1 MRLRVSFWFVVA
13 AAAALLLVGAASV
26 PLLDPDEARFAR
38 TSVEMLHSGDL
49 VVPTF
54 NGEPRLVK
62 PPLLHWIQSFLF
74 SVFGVQEWAA
84 RLAAA
89 LATLGS
95 ILLVAQIAHRRFGE
109 EAALWG
115 AAVLA
120 TMPLVFVLGHM
131 GTLDALLAVHVLAV
145 VTLDLTATERTDTYR
160 ALVMG
165 GLLGLAFL
173 VKGPVGVVLPLLVI
187 LAGRTAAGRNLLPSV
202 GALSQG
208 LAAWCL
214 IVLPWGLAFLRRVG
228 TGAALGTV
236 RSEALERF
244 FAGTAHV
251 EPAWYYGKVVLVAF
265 LPWLAPLLVALVR
278 VWRMRKDPAA
288 RTAIY
293 AAAGLLAG
301 LLFFSLSKGKLPS
314 YILPLAPLVAIL
326 VTWELGREIEAPRQ
340 RTLGPTLLAATVA
353 ATALL
358 LGLIG
363 GLRLEGAWRGVAL
376 AGAAIYGVGTVTSLY
391 GAISR
396 RPRWVYGSAA
406 LSMAVLLFVIAFQG
420 FPAIGRERSTAL
432 LVEEVPELSSGHPVV
447 TVEMRAP
454 SLVFYL
460 NRRVEVIEMR
470 DLETRIGREDAATY
484 VLADV
489 DLSELPPEARER
501 FREVGRRAK
510 YRVFVPMPVAPESAP
525 QAGPKLLDAPPGE
538 K

>member
-1 MRLRVSFWFVVA
+1 VGFWCVVVA
-13 AAAALLLVGAASV
+13 AATLLLVGAGSV

-74 SVFGVQEWAA
+74 RLFGVQEWVA

-95 ILLVAQIAHRRFGE
+95 ILLVAQIARRRFGD
-109 EAALWG
+109 EAAVWA

-120 TMPLVFVLGHM
+120 TMPLVFVLGHL

-145 VTLDLTATERTDTYR
+145 VTLDLTAAERTDTYR

-173 VKGPVGVVLPLLVI
+173 IKGPVGVVLPLLVI
-187 LAGRTAAGRNLLPSV
+187 LAGRTAAGRNPLPSA

-228 TGAALGTV
+228 TGTALGTV

-244 FAGTAHV
+244 FAGTAHI
-251 EPAWYYGKVVLVAF
+251 EPAWFYGKVVLVAF
-265 LPWLAPLLVALVR
+265 LPWLAPLLVALLR
-278 VWRMRKDPAA
+278 VWRMRRDPAA

-301 LLFFSLSKGKLPS
+301 LLFFSLSKGKLPN
-314 YILPLAPLVAIL
+314 YILPLAPLAAIL
-326 VTWELGREIEAPRQ
+326 VTWEIGREIEAPRE
-340 RTLGPTLLAATVA
+340 RSLGPTLLAATVA
-353 ATALL
+353 ALALL
-358 LGLIG
+358 LGLAG
-363 GLRLEGAWRGVAL
+363 ALRLEGAWREVAL
-376 AGAAIYGVGTVTSLY
+376 AGSAIYGIGTVASLY
-391 GAISR
+391 GAMTR

-406 LSMAVLLFVIAFQG
+406 ASMAALLFVVALHG
-420 FPAIGRERSTAL
+420 FPEIGRTRSTAA
-432 LVEEVPELSSGHPVV
+432 LVAEVPELSSGRPVV
-447 TVEMRAP
+447 TVEMRSP
-454 SLVFYL
+454 SLTFYL
-460 NRRVEVIEMR
+460 NRPVEVQRMQ
-470 DLETRIGREDAATY
+470 DLEARIDREDAAVY

-489 DLSELPPEARER
+489 DLSDLPPGVRGR
-501 FREVGRRAK
+501 LHEVGRRAK
-510 YRVFVPMPVAPESAP
+510 FRVFVPGAEM
-525 QAGPKLLDAPPGE
+525 LDVPPGE